1 MIFCLEWLG
10 WYMTT
15 VNCLDI
21 SILMF
26 VKHRRSIST
35 QQKLISITLPKI
47 LCIFFLISF
56 NDVNNHLVF
65 HNWGLI
71 FLIFCLDFSITVPHL
86 FKKHQILQILRGKSL
101 CFTRFSLNPLPL
113 IKFRYSSF
121 PITSLHWVLYLW
133 SLPIPVFPASTCP
146 QKYLRKV
153 LSWLYYLSA
162 LKTCYPVVHKIL
174 SSFLQGK
181 KDPFISQ

>member
-1 MIFCLEWLG
+1 MIYDYCQLLG
-10 WYMTT
+10 HLHSNVCQAPTF
-15 VNCLDI
+15 NKNKAEI
-21 SILMF
+21 NFHHSS
-26 VKHRRSIST
+26 KN
-35 QQKLISITLPKI
+35 TLY
-47 LCIFFLISF
+47 FFLISF

-86 FKKHQILQILRGKSL
+86 FKKHQILQILLGKSL

-121 PITSLHWVLYLW
+121 PITSLRWVLYLW
-133 SLPIPVFPASTCP
+133 SLPILVFPASTCP

-153 LSWLYYLSA
+153 LWWLYYPSA
-162 LKTCYPVVHKIL
+162 LKICYPVVHKIL